1 MHPTHDKLNSS
12 RSSPNGDWF
21 IVLRVVAIFLMG
33 LAFGV
38 GGAIA
43 YRSYADADERRP
55 TSGEPIATAANP
67 PSSSASRPRRSVV
80 ALGTLEPRDGI
91 VQISSALVGYQ
102 VKQVR
107 VKDGQLVQLG
117 DVLVELD
124 AGAAEAEHQ
133 LALSQLAEALERQ
146 QAEIALAKQRV
157 ASAQLAVE
165 QATDGRPLE
174 LDAQQSRISVAAA
187 KKKQAEK
194 DVERV
199 EGLRKLSEPL
209 TSDQQVEQQA
219 LVLEGAAA
227 ELEAAQVALK
237 RLEQVLTFQQQSAA
251 AELRAAQ
258 QSLAVAEKG
267 TGVESLKHRVELADL
282 KRKQTKLTAPTAGV
296 VLGVMTHAGEVVA
309 QQPLLQIADLD
320 NLICE
325 AEVDAGDVPHLQA
338 NQKATVSC
346 RAFQDS
352 VLEGSVDRVGNQV
365 TQATLR
371 PLDPRKPVDRDVTK
385 VVVLIDSK
393 KAARLINMS
402 GKDRRAALVGLQVE
416 VAFPLAKAAP

>member
-1 MHPTHDKLNSS
+1 MHPQHDKLD
-12 RSSPNGDWF
+12 SSPSPFGDWS

-33 LAFGV
+33 LALGV
-38 GGAIA
+38 GGALA
-43 YRSYADADERRP
+43 YRSDANGSSSTR
-55 TSGEPIATAANP
+55 GEPGKTGSI
-67 PSSSASRPRRSVV
+67 SGMQPRRSVM

-107 VKDGQLVQLG
+107 VQDGQLVKPG

-124 AGAAEAEHQ
+124 ARAADGEHEV
-133 LALSQLAEALERQ
+133 ALSQLAEALERQ
-146 QAEIALAKQRV
+146 QTEIALAKQRV
-157 ASAQLAVE
+157 ASADLAVQ
-165 QATDGRPLE
+165 QATEGRQLE
-174 LDAQQSRISVAAA
+174 LDSQQSRIAVAAA
-187 KKKQAEK
+187 KKKQAK
-194 DVERV
+194 NDAERV
-199 EGLRKLSEPL
+199 EALRKLPEPL
-209 TSDQQVEQQA
+209 ASDQQVEQQA

-227 ELEAAQVALK
+227 ELDAAQVALK
-237 RLEQVLTFQQQSAA
+237 RLEQVLTFQQQTAA

-258 QSLAVAEKG
+258 QSLAVAKKG
-267 TGVESLKHRVELADL
+267 TGVESLERRVELAEL
-282 KRKQTKLTAPTAGV
+282 KLKQTNITAPAAGV

-320 NLICE
+320 NLICQ
-325 AEVDAGDVPHLQA
+325 AEVDAGDVPYLQA

-352 VLEGSVDRVGNQV
+352 VLDGTVDRVGNQV

-385 VVVLIDSK
+385 VVVLIDSQ
-393 KAARLINMS
+393 KAAQLINMS

-416 VAFPLAKAAP
+416 VAFPLANAAP